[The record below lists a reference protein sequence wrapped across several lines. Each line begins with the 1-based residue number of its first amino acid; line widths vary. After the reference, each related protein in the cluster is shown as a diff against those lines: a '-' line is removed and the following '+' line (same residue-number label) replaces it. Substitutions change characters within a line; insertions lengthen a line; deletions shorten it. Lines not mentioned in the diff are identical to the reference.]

1 MTYRETS
8 PRNKA
13 VIVKLGDAEL
23 EERGALFAAD
33 WPARVDFIEDLMCA
47 VSWSPATGKALSR
60 LWGLSPSSISLMAG
74 EASRRV
80 LKAYR
85 EAPDEVVARLCAGLD
100 HVVQVALN
108 REKHVGCKAC
118 GSTSSFPDPDCSA
131 AIKGQVALAQILGL
145 APNRHDME
153 LKYETLD
160 DVQLLRTILRAALT
174 TPHLRPV
181 LLAELDEARAGL
193 EEGGALQLPAH
204 EDSPPDSQG
213 HGETPAPPIGGVAS
227 AGRQGSDEHETRDAT
242 LPQAHA
248 AASSEVGLLYQASPE
263 SSARP
268 AGVIQS
274 SCTCGHDVNTHYLKR
289 SCWRCSC
296 LEFKE
301 AI

>member
-23 EERGALFAAD
+23 EERGALLAAD

-153 LKYETLD
+153 LKYETLAD
-160 DVQLLRTILRAALT
+160 DQLLRTILRGAAT
-174 TPHLRPV
+174 TPHLRPILV
-181 LLAELDEARAGL
+181 ESLREMQDALLEAEAGAPRTA
-193 EEGGALQLPAH
+193 ELPAH
-204 EDSPPDSQG
+204 EPPAEVRSA
-213 HGETPAPPIGGVAS
+213 EAPSLERPVCACG
-227 AGRQGSDEHETRDAT
+227 
-242 LPQAHA
+242 HA
-248 AASSEVGLLYQASPE
+248 ADA
-263 SSARP
+263 
-268 AGVIQS
+268 
-274 SCTCGHDVNTHYLKR
+274 HYLLR
-289 SCWRCSC
+289 SCWRCGC
-296 LEFKE
+296 LNYS
-301 AI
+301 ASSA